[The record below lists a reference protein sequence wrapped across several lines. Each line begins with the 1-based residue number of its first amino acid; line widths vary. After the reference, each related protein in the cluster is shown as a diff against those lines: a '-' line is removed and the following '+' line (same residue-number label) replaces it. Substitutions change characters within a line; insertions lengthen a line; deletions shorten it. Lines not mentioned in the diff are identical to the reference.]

1 MVRYLLL
8 IAFLA
13 ALLWAAGALGAG
25 KEGVEMERFT
35 VGPMED
41 RRFGEIRHLDMTYSF
56 AAPEKKE
63 AWKERAKYLRDQIL
77 TAAGLNPMPERTPLN
92 ARIFGRLERADYTIE
107 KVYFESFPGFY
118 VTGNLYRPKGKKGPF
133 PAILS
138 PHGHWA
144 RGRLEDGERGSIP
157 GRCVNLARQG
167 YVVFSHDMVGYNDST
182 QLRHREDLLGERE
195 HLWGLSIGGIQLWNS
210 IRAIDFLASLSDVDK
225 KRIACTGASGGG
237 TQTFLL
243 TAVDDRVKF
252 AAPVCMI
259 SSTMQGGCVCENP
272 PLLRLDTNNM
282 EIGALAAPR
291 PLLLISATGD
301 WTAKTPEVEFPAIR
315 SVYKLYD
322 AEDRVSNAHFDAPH
336 NYNKDSRE
344 AMYAWMGR
352 WLSGRSDAPKE
363 TPWAGEKDEDMLVFA
378 RERRPTNALEG
389 AALVESR
396 IQASENQLEAMR
408 PRDDAGLRRFRSA
421 YGSALLHA
429 LAVEP
434 CPAVEAEER
443 GENALDGCSIRKLV
457 IRRQDKGDAV
467 PALLF
472 VPSSAKRRLPAVVA
486 VHAEGKSAFLDDGKP
501 GPLVQALLDRGD
513 TVLAIDRFDTGEHVG
528 PAESAD
534 RKTRYKFFTTYNRTD
549 TAERVQDILTALS
562 YLRGTARGKTVNL
575 IGLGDA
581 GLWCLLARALA
592 PEVERTAVDVSG
604 FDSADDQSFVER
616 LYVPCLRRVGDLRT
630 AGALVAPG
638 RLLIHNTKG
647 RFKTDWFEDAYR
659 AAGASSALQVTA
671 TLASDEAIVRW
682 ITD

>member
-8 IAFLA
+8 ILVPVTLSASVILA
-13 ALLWAAGALGAG
+13 TE
-25 KEGVEMERFT
+25 KEVREMETFT

-56 AAPEKKE
+56 AAEGTRT
-63 AWKERAKYLRDQIL
+63 AWEGRAKYLREQIL
-77 TAAGLNPMPERTPLN
+77 TAAGLNPMPEKTPLN
-92 ARIFGRLERADYTIE
+92 ARIFGKLDREGYTIE

-118 VTGNLYRPKGKKGPF
+118 VTGNLYRPKGRKGPF
-133 PAILS
+133 PAILT

-144 RGRLEDGERGSIP
+144 RGRLEDGELGSIP
-157 GRCVNLARQG
+157 GRCINLARQG
-167 YVVFSHDMVGYNDST
+167 YVVLAHDMVGYNDST

-195 HLWGLSIGGIQLWNS
+195 HLWGLSIGGLQLWNS
-210 IRAIDFLASLSDVDK
+210 IRAIDFLASLPDVDK
-225 KRIACTGASGGG
+225 TRIACTGASGGG

-315 SVYKLYD
+315 SVYKLLG

-352 WLSGRSDAPKE
+352 QLLGRSHAPTE
-363 TPWAGEKDEDMLVFA
+363 VSWAPEKDEDMLVFA
-378 RERRPTNALEG
+378 REPRPANMLNAAG
-389 AALVESR
+389 IIESR
-396 IQASENQLEAMR
+396 IQAAEKQSEGLR
-408 PRDDAGLRRFRSA
+408 PRDAASLARFRKA
-421 YGSALLHA
+421 YGPALLHS
-429 LAVEP
+429 LAIEPRPLTEVE
-434 CPAVEAEER
+434 VR
-443 GENALDGCSIRKLV
+443 GTFALDGCSIRKLV
-457 IRRQDKGDAV
+457 IRRKGKGDAV

-472 VPSSAKRRLPAVVA
+472 VPSSAKSRLPAVVA
-486 VHAEGKSAFLDDGKP
+486 VHAEGKSVFLDDGKP
-501 GPLVQALLDRGD
+501 GPLVQALLERGQ
-513 TVLAIDRFDTGEHVG
+513 TVLAIDCFDTGEHVG

-534 RKTRYKFFTTYNRTD
+534 RKIRYKFFSTYNRTD
-549 TAERVQDILTALS
+549 TAERVEDILTALS
-562 YLRGTARGKTVNL
+562 YLRRTARGKTVNL

-581 GLWCLLARALA
+581 GLWCLLARAFA
-592 PEVERTAVDVSG
+592 PEVERTAVDVAG
-604 FDSADDQSFVER
+604 FDSADDLAFVER
-616 LYVPCLRRVGDLRT
+616 LYVPSLRRAGDIRT
-630 AGALVAPG
+630 AAALIAPG
-638 RLLIHNTKG
+638 RLLIHNTRE

-659 AAGASSALQVTA
+659 VAGASSALQVTA
-671 TLASDEAIVRW
+671 TRAADEAIVRW